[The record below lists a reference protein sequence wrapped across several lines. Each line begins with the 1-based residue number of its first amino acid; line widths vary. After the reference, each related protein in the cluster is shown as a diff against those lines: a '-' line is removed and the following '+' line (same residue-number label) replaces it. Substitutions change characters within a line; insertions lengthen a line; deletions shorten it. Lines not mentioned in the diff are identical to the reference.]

1 MASSLSLPLVVWHGL
16 SNPNITC
23 ITYSHSNIYTGQ
35 KDGHIWVYTFKD
47 NFIQHKLL
55 LVGHKKAVV
64 ALCVMQTES
73 DCPSKVDIL
82 LSAAEDGEIIRWNAL
97 DGKCQAVN
105 PNGFIGVPRALKV
118 FSRISNHDIFCY
130 GQANEITILNSTTL
144 EVVRVWDG
152 HSNWVTCMDFDEPD
166 TNNPQLMTI
175 NMEGELNI
183 WDYDSSKHDIHK
195 AQSSRILD
203 DTIRSPTFNLI
214 KNKTSPRMFM
224 VLTNKNVLIMAV
236 NNGEFI
242 PQFIIPSDPKTQWQN
257 GDFFNKDHLTL
268 WTMFPISAVLIH
280 SYHLSKNSPIYSE
293 STLTT
298 VFQCNEKLY
307 GFVTCNQLRSSAFTI
322 LPLSLEGG
330 SSEYTINTEYKSI
343 WPIEDHQTDK
353 ALGCITV
360 TESVNTNHLA
370 IGYDTGKICV
380 VPLSLALLHLNDISN
395 HLDHRDDVRVF
406 KKAHYSAVTCML
418 VPEHQ
423 VSGQQYLISGGL
435 DGVVKIWN
443 LIDGKYV
450 ASCAVHSTPVVSF
463 IEPVEQK
470 DTRIKGC
477 IVSIGEDNSVAL
489 ISVDSMSCLFIFPG
503 HSHPLT
509 TIQWRTVE
517 DYLVLGYSD
526 DTAFVWQMQT
536 AHLDRV
542 LHGKNTRDIMEDS
555 RWPINRITIPKS
567 SSSKN
572 QSRQIIQVKSIVSN
586 DSNLQT
592 RNNFAQVFSVNVR
605 RLAHSVHTR
614 ISNHQERESATQP
627 ILKASMSSS
636 SSTTFDAVVPDVLS
650 FRLDKDDP
658 LDSQDDKTKHNQ
670 DMLEKKVELIATLV
684 SVITSW
690 NINEAFEVLCSRSV
704 KLTKKFSS
712 NISYG
717 LKGAN
722 GNLSILAPVKHER
735 EIWTISSSLTAIRLL
750 SISLLAKVVISMA
763 GQENKYSD
771 LITSYAMSLP
781 LVIGKR
787 YCFPSLSLLSKYW
800 QDPSARLLFASAIT
814 GSPKDKVDSL
824 INYWETFLPTSPS
837 DNSSSQMIVRASVI
851 LGIMGCDQPQK
862 LSTRVCKSTASSLTF
877 LLSDTEIDNSEEGG
891 TLSAGSVARILSSM
905 ELLSQGFKTWETHI
919 DAAEVLRTLFMY
931 AADSRPTMAHI
942 SRAAKVAI
950 FQISIANMPLVIST
964 LTFDT
969 IQAKSLDVR
978 LRCLKIIGIFI
989 KKEPILLY
997 SYVQSVIETV
1007 VKTLDPNVPHM
1018 REAMVQSTTSILHD
1032 LVKTYPSVDFSSSAQ
1047 KLAVGTLEGAS
1058 VIYDIRTTTRSVVLE
1073 GHTGPVVAL
1082 AFSPDA
1088 KLIATCSLLDQSVRI
1103 WHTNMSLFGML
1114 TSSLTN
1120 TSSQKKDSSG
1130 AHKPDK
1136 VFTFA
1141 LPNSS
1146 LAPSDIIRQVKFDW
1160 NSPKCV
1166 KLRICDLVM
1175 SFNV

>member
-118 FSRISNHDIFCY
+118 FSQISNHDIFCY

-144 EVVRVWDG
+144 EVFRVWDG

-166 TNNPQLMTI
+166 TSNPRLMTI

-203 DTIRSPTFNLI
+203 DTIRSPIFNLI

-236 NNGEFI
+236 NDGDFI

-257 GDFFNKDHLTL
+257 GDFFDKDHLTL
-268 WTMFPISAVLIH
+268 WTMHGDIFYYKIQASAADNSKYSAVLIH
-280 SYHLSKNSPIYSE
+280 SYHLSKSSPIYSE
-293 STLTT
+293 SILTT

-322 LPLSLEGG
+322 FPLSLEGR

-343 WPIEDHQTDK
+343 WPIKNHQTDK

-395 HLDHRDDVRVF
+395 HLDHHDDVRVF

-477 IVSIGEDNSVAL
+477 IVSIAEDNSVAL

-572 QSRQIIQVKSIVSN
+572 QSRQIVQVKSIVSN
-586 DSNLQT
+586 DSNLKT
-592 RNNFAQVFSVNVR
+592 RNNFAQVFAVNVR

-614 ISNHQERESATQP
+614 ISNHQERESVIQP
-627 ILKASMSSS
+627 IMKASMSSS
-636 SSTTFDAVVPDVLS
+636 SSTTFDAVVPDALS

-658 LDSQDDKTKHNQ
+658 LDNQDDKTKHNQ
-670 DMLEKKVELIATLV
+670 DMLEKKIELIATVV

-704 KLTKKFSS
+704 KLTKEFSS

-800 QDPSARLLFASAIT
+800 QDPSARSLFASAIT
-814 GSPKDKVDSL
+814 GLPKDKVDSL

-837 DNSSSQMIVRASVI
+837 DNISPQMIVRASVI
-851 LGIMGCDQPQK
+851 LGIIGCDQPQK
-862 LSTRVCKSTASSLTF
+862 LSTRVCKSTASSLTL
-877 LLSDTEIDNSEEGG
+877 LLSDAEMDNSEEGG
-891 TLSAGSVARILSSM
+891 ISSAGSVARILSSM
-905 ELLSQGFKTWETHI
+905 ELLSQGFKTWEMHI

-1088 KLIATCSLLDQSVRI
+1088 KLIATCSLLDQS
-1103 WHTNMSLFGML
+1103 
-1114 TSSLTN
+1114 
-1120 TSSQKKDSSG
+1120 Q
-1130 AHKPDK
+1130 
-1136 VFTFA
+1136 
-1141 LPNSS
+1141 
-1146 LAPSDIIRQVKFDW
+1146 
-1160 NSPKCV
+1160 
-1166 KLRICDLVM
+1166 
-1175 SFNV
+1175 FN

>member
-1 MASSLSLPLVVWHGL
+1 
-16 SNPNITC
+16 
-23 ITYSHSNIYTGQ
+23 
-35 KDGHIWVYTFKD
+35 
-47 NFIQHKLL
+47 
-55 LVGHKKAVV
+55 
-64 ALCVMQTES
+64 
-73 DCPSKVDIL
+73 
-82 LSAAEDGEIIRWNAL
+82 
-97 DGKCQAVN
+97 
-105 PNGFIGVPRALKV
+105 
-118 FSRISNHDIFCY
+118 
-130 GQANEITILNSTTL
+130 
-144 EVVRVWDG
+144 
-152 HSNWVTCMDFDEPD
+152 
-166 TNNPQLMTI
+166 
-175 NMEGELNI
+175 
-183 WDYDSSKHDIHK
+183 
-195 AQSSRILD
+195 
-203 DTIRSPTFNLI
+203 
-214 KNKTSPRMFM
+214 
-224 VLTNKNVLIMAV
+224 
-236 NNGEFI
+236 
-242 PQFIIPSDPKTQWQN
+242 
-257 GDFFNKDHLTL
+257 
-268 WTMFPISAVLIH
+268 
-280 SYHLSKNSPIYSE
+280 
-293 STLTT
+293 
-298 VFQCNEKLY
+298 
-307 GFVTCNQLRSSAFTI
+307 
-322 LPLSLEGG
+322 
-330 SSEYTINTEYKSI
+330 
-343 WPIEDHQTDK
+343 
-353 ALGCITV
+353 
-360 TESVNTNHLA
+360 
-370 IGYDTGKICV
+370 
-380 VPLSLALLHLNDISN
+380 
-395 HLDHRDDVRVF
+395 
-406 KKAHYSAVTCML
+406 ML

-477 IVSIGEDNSVAL
+477 IVSIAEDNSVAL

-614 ISNHQERESATQP
+614 ISNHQERESVTQP

-636 SSTTFDAVVPDVLS
+636 STTTFDAVVPDALS

-781 LVIGKR
+781 LVIGKH

-862 LSTRVCKSTASSLTF
+862 LSSRVCKSTASSLTL

-891 TLSAGSVARILSSM
+891 TLSAGSVTRILSSM

-969 IQAKSLDVR
+969 IQARSLDVR

-1058 VIYDIRTTTRSVVLE
+1058 VIYDIRTTTRSIVLE

-1141 LPNSS
+1141 LPNT
-1146 LAPSDIIRQVKFDW
+1146 L
-1160 NSPKCV
+1160 
-1166 KLRICDLVM
+1166 
-1175 SFNV
+1175 